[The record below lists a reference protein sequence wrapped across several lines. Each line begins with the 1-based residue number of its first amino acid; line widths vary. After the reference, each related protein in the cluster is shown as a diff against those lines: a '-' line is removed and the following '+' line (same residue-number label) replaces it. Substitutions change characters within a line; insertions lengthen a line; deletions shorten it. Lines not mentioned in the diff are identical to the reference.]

1 MKRLDVIYDPRC
13 GLCSRVR
20 EWMLKQP
27 SYVPLRFVPSG
38 SSQAHRQFP
47 KVAEGDLAVISD
59 TGEAWLGD
67 NAFVIC
73 LWALKKYR
81 RWALRLARPSMLPF
95 AKGAFHALSEQ
106 RLKISE
112 LMKFTSDAELTDRL
126 RSEQG
131 PTCQL

>member
-1 MKRLDVIYDPRC
+1 MRLLYIIYDPHC

-20 EWMLKQP
+20 EWMLQQP
-27 SYVPLRFVPSG
+27 SYLPLQFVASG
-38 SSQAHRQFP
+38 SRRAQHQFP
-47 KVAEGDLAVISD
+47 QVAEGDLAVISD

-73 LWALKKYR
+73 LWALKRYR
-81 RWALRLARPSMLPF
+81 RWALRLARPAMLPL
-95 AKGAFHALSEQ
+95 ARRAFHALSDH

-112 LMKFTSDAELTDRL
+112 LMNFTSDAELADRL

-131 PTCQL
+131 PTCQI